1 MVGRT
6 ALEESYP
13 KCLRYVILLKF
24 QFPRFSCPE
33 IFCGMLINTHLYYYE
48 ACILR
53 LARFLFDVAHPLYI
67 R

>member
-1 MVGRT
+1 MVGQT

-13 KCLRYVILLKF
+13 KCLRYVRKF
-24 QFPRFSCPE
+24 QFLKFSSPE
-33 IFCGMLINTHLYYYE
+33 IFCGMLINIHLYYYE
-48 ACILR
+48 ACLLR